1 MKLKADAGVNISFSI
16 KERACLSGDPASTAK
31 VLTIDSLEVMPTRR
45 ADIARRSPKP
55 KGAKIGS
62 NARPIYA
69 SRLLSISGV

>member
-62 NARPIYA
+62 NARPIYV
-69 SRLLSISGV
+69 SRLFSMSGV

>member
-1 MKLKADAGVNISFSI
+1 MKLKAEAGVNISSSI
-16 KERACLSGDPASTAK
+16 MERACPSGDPASTAK

-69 SRLLSISGV
+69 SRLLSMSEV

>member
-16 KERACLSGDPASTAK
+16 MERACLSGDPASTAK
-31 VLTIDSLEVMPTRR
+31 VLTMDSLEVMPTRR

-69 SRLLSISGV
+69 SRLLSMSEV